1 MISTTVPQEETM
13 ISNHEARK
21 SKWLNAYV
29 QVRIKPMPIHLIRSV
44 TEKVEDYNIFK
55 IKMHQDPASATS
67 EIYNLKFATF
77 ENGKLKK
84 ILQMMKD
91 FKTAT
96 DGTGTMSA
104 TVKTN
109 FLRTMLRG
117 EALREFNALAYQVG
131 STTKDHL
138 KLIKEVLHRYFS
150 PSTYLT
156 SRNA

>member
-1 MISTTVPQEETM
+1 MNFGNT
-13 ISNHEARK
+13 
-21 SKWLNAYV
+21 KWLNADV
-29 QVRIKPMPIHLIRSV
+29 QAHINPLTIPFIRKV
-44 TEKVEDYNIFK
+44 TEKVRDWNNIS
-55 IKMHQDPASATS
+55 IRMRQNPVLATS
-67 EIYNLKFATF
+67 KIYELKFPTF
-77 ENGKLKK
+77 KNGKPEYF
-84 ILQMMKD
+84 LQMMKD

-138 KLIKEVLHRYFS
+138 KLIKEVLHRYFF

-156 SRNA
+156 SRNAWWDAQ